1 MSFVVSPGPI
11 NEPKAGL
18 GLSAE
23 GVLAELAARRQAG
36 EMVGLGLGIFVEKS
50 GQGPFDDARFTVTAQ
65 EGKLFVVLDPAFR
78 TKKAPDL
85 KIFLSPKPLAQLNN
99 RNATQDSLRVGPL
112 QKSRGAQRLEIPS
125 GTSLDEYKTVLIHC
139 EKFSKLWG
147 GAALR

>member
-1 MSFVVSPGPI
+1 MTSRRLF
-11 NEPKAGL
+11 L
-18 GLSAE
+18 
-23 GVLAELAARRQAG
+23 VLALGALVTWPTLAAEQTLAQGSWTTKGYDIAG
-36 EMVGLGLGIFVEKS
+36 QWKIVQE
-50 GQGPFDDARFTVTAQ
+50 